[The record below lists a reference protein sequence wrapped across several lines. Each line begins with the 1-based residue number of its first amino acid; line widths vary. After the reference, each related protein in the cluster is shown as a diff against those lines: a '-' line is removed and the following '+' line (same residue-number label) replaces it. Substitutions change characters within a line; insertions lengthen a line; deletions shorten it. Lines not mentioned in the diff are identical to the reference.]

1 MWIFNVH
8 TCFDGPSGAAAVL
21 MMQAVA
27 KQPVITSEASEGY
40 QAKRWVSLGIL
51 MYIFCVWHKRYTKYT
66 KFIYLVYLSEMPM
79 YNFSLILESRKH
91 KIFSFSSQLEK
102 PWNCKVFLSLFAR
115 RLAAHPAILCHYQ
128 THFKIVFY
136 QFMQTQWLCTS
147 WAHKYGKRGLYSP
160 ACRWEYCC
168 NPSDARGS
176 IFFVVKTNP
185 A

>member
-1 MWIFNVH
+1 MKKRKENSIYKWIFNVH
-8 TCFDGPSGAAAVL
+8 TCSDGASGAAAVL

-40 QAKRWVSLGIL
+40 QVKRWVSLGIL

-66 KFIYLVYLSEMPM
+66 KFIYLVYLAKVPM

-128 THFKIVFY
+128 THFNVIFY
-136 QFMQTQWLCTS
+136 
-147 WAHKYGKRGLYSP
+147 HEERVHYS
-160 ACRWEYCC
+160 EEHSSEMK
-168 NPSDARGS
+168 NQND
-176 IFFVVKTNP
+176 FLV
-185 A
+185 